1 MSMMIRFF
9 FCWAL
14 SFCGIACG
22 SEPLSVPARITD
34 KTTQTITL
42 MGIVTDNNGKP
53 LHNVTIAL
61 GTSSTFTT
69 LNGTF
74 TLKAQ
79 NVKTN
84 GFTLVCQKSGYFTVT
99 KRLIPN
105 SSFMTIVVA
114 LPVLEAADII
124 DYSRNDTVEINK
136 CTLLFAPNSF
146 VNGSNDYKANAQC
159 AVHII
164 DGQNAGYTFTSDGN
178 GISDDPQSSGFNRT
192 AFSSLGHYR
201 IAVSTMNGTP
211 LSLRSNQT
219 ITMLTPVPSVL
230 GSAPADCPLW
240 FYDNESQSWKRKGN
254 AVYDQSQNVYVSSL
268 DRLGTWMLA
277 FEDET
282 GIISG
287 EITCGN
293 APVKGIVVNAGIN
306 VAITDSMGK
315 YSVPAAVGQHIVVVE
330 RVFNGGLTAPA
341 RTVTIAEKGNQQ
353 TMNLQLQ
360 RCGVTL
366 NATIVDANDKPLN
379 ALTIVQSS
387 DNSFMTTRAV
397 INGKLFMTLP
407 PSLACILTVQT
418 PDGKSAI
425 INTQA
430 ADAGSTLTLPK
441 IKIQ

>member
-9 FCWAL
+9 FCCVL
-14 SFCGIACG
+14 SFGGIACG
-22 SEPLSVPARITD
+22 SEPLSVPARISD
-34 KTTQTITL
+34 KTTQTVTI

-53 LHNVTIAL
+53 LHNVEIAL
-61 GTSSTFTT
+61 GTSSAFTA

-74 TLKAQ
+74 TLKPQ

-84 GFTLVCQKSGYFTVT
+84 GFTLVALKSGYFTVT

-105 SSFMTIVVA
+105 SSFMTVTIA
-114 LPVLEAADII
+114 LPVLATADII
-124 DYSRNDTVEINK
+124 AHSRNDTVEINK

-146 VNGSNDYKANAQC
+146 VNGSNEHKADAQC

-164 DGQNAGYTFTSDGN
+164 DGQNAGYMFSTDGN
-178 GISDDPQSSGFNRT
+178 SISDDPQSSGFNRT
-192 AFSSLGHYR
+192 AFSSLGQYR

-219 ITMLTPVPSVL
+219 ITMLTPVPPAL

-240 FYDNESQSWKRKGN
+240 FYDNESQYWKRKGN

-282 GIISG
+282 GTISG
-287 EITCGN
+287 AITCGN
-293 APVKGIVVNAGIN
+293 APVKGIIVNAGIN

-341 RTVTIAEKGNQQ
+341 RTVTITEKGNQQ

-366 NATIVDANDKPLN
+366 NANVVDANDKPLN
-379 ALTIVQSS
+379 ALIIVQSN
-387 DNSFMTTRAV
+387 DNAFMTTRPLL
-397 INGKLFMTLP
+397 NGKLFMTLP
-407 PSLACILTVQT
+407 PSLACILTVQM

-425 INTQA
+425 VNVQA
-430 ADAGSTLTLPK
+430 ADAGTTLTLPK